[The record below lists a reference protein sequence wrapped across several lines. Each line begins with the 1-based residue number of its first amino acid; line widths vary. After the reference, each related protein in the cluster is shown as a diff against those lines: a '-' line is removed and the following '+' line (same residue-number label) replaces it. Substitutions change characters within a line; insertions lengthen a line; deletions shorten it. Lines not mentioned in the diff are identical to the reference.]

1 MKICV
6 CVYLCISAIR
16 FIALSSGLKENFADV
31 TVDEI
36 ECPDLASA
44 PYHLASSGLNGSPTL
59 LEIGGPTYLL
69 PLVDRTKVYELLSIT
84 KKVLPNAKSIYVCGA
99 GAGPHP
105 SINSNCEVG
114 AFTSQMIES
123 E

>member
-1 MKICV
+1 MFLSLSPFPATRTV
-6 CVYLCISAIR
+6 
-16 FIALSSGLKENFADV
+16 ALSTGLKENFADV

-44 PYHLASSGLNGSPTL
+44 PFHLASSGLNGSPTL

-69 PLVDRTKVYELLSIT
+69 PLVDRTKVYELVGIM
-84 KKVLPNAKSIYVCGA
+84 KKVLPNAKSLYVCGA

-105 SINSNCEVG
+105 SINSNCEVCACEYYDLCIG
-114 AFTSQMIES
+114 
-123 E
+123 